1 MNAAHYKKNGIS
13 MKPTSQI
20 IMKKCLRSNFEE
32 EKNCG
37 GTIANYLKTLTL
49 QIQWSPHDWCSCMQ
63 AESQWAAWPG
73 PCTSAPSLWCR
84 W

>member
-49 QIQWSPHDWCSCMQ
+49 QIQ
-63 AESQWAAWPG
+63 
-73 PCTSAPSLWCR
+73 
-84 W
+84 